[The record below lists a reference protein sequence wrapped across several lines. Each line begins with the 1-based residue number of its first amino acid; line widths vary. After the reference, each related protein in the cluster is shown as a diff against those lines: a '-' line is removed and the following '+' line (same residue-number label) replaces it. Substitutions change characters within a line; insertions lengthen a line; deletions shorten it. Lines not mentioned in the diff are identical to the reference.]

1 MMKGCEKMKF
11 NNNDEIKAFV
21 LNLVEILEKIGEKSH
36 AYELKAWSGEFFT
49 TSSEFLGELKLILE
63 RISNVKLLDDITR
76 RNVNECIKVINQS
89 FGI

>member
-1 MMKGCEKMKF
+1 MIF
-11 NNNDEIKAFV
+11 NNNDEIKEFA
-21 LNLVEILEKIGEKSH
+21 LDLVEILGKIGEKSH
-36 AYELKAWSGEFFT
+36 AYELKAWSEEFFT

-76 RNVNECIKVINQS
+76 KNVNECIRVINKA

>member
-1 MMKGCEKMKF
+1 MMF
-11 NNNDEIKAFV
+11 NNNEEIKEFA

-36 AYELKAWSGEFFT
+36 ANELKAWSGDFFT

-63 RISNVKLLDDITR
+63 RISTVKLLDDITR
-76 RNVNECIKVINQS
+76 KNVNECIKVINKA

>member
-1 MMKGCEKMKF
+1 MIF
-11 NNNDEIKAFV
+11 NNNDEIKEFA
-21 LNLVEILEKIGEKSH
+21 LNLVEILEKLGEKSY
-36 AYELKAWSGEFFT
+36 ADDLKAWSGDFFT

-76 RNVNECIKVINQS
+76 KNVNECIRLINKA